1 MDRSALA
8 SVASRLLTGIFSK
21 QKQSHKLSFSNA
33 KLRVAQIVNLRTR
46 KLTTCA
52 TDVLHRRQKTTARRW
67 RNQRTLRRTMRIA
80 AVVCAIATISLSF
93 LLIRSYRSYARLV
106 DERLTHGYLT
116 SRAGIYAAPRT
127 LRPGQKLT
135 RDGLATAL
143 RRAGYVESDA
153 VSEVWNGSFRVEDAA
168 LEIKPSGRDTLPSVV
183 RVTFDRAGRITEL
196 TGDGVTLDSFTLA
209 PESLTNDAFT
219 KGAARRQL
227 TFKDIPPLLVHAITS
242 IEDRRFFDH
251 HGLDIFGVGRAL
263 IRNAGEERI
272 GQGGSSITQQLIKN
286 TYLTAE
292 RTFRR
297 KYAEAMLSFSL
308 ERRLSKQDI
317 FALYC
322 NEIYLGQRNVVGVR
336 GVDQAARVYF
346 GKDLKDLTLAEAAT
360 IAGMIQSPARYS
372 PVRSPDET
380 RMRRNTVLGT
390 MVRDGHITLA
400 QAAAAAKE
408 PLTLANFD
416 PARES
421 SAPYFVDY
429 ANRTSDEGDASRQG
443 CRRTA
448 GTDAC
453 APIVTTI
460 DLDLQ
465 TLAEQAIKKQLG
477 ELDKTYKVRGTTPQ
491 VALVALDP
499 NTGEV
504 LAMVG
509 GRDYAESQ
517 LNRATDA
524 KRQPGSVFKP
534 FVYAAA
540 LETGI
545 SPLAKFADAPRE
557 FTYDGA
563 AKYRPANFGG
573 GFSMREV
580 PMRDGLINSLNVVT
594 VEVAMQTGLART
606 ANIASD
612 FGLPRPEPYPA
623 LALGTTE
630 VTPLQ
635 MATAYAVFANGGRRI
650 EPGIVKSSG
659 EAQPGA
665 QAIQAS
671 TAFIVTNMLEGVI
684 DHGTASRARALLKNT
699 ALAGKTGTS
708 RDGWFVGYTPNLVVA
723 VWVGFDDNQ
732 QLGMTGGEAALPIWM
747 DFMKSAVDLRPELG
761 GKSFA
766 KPDDVAI
773 VDVDPESN
781 QITMG
786 ACPQHER
793 VAILFS
799 QQPTSECFRHNGQ
812 FDYAD
817 SHETAEPLLTKNE
830 RPFLPPPRVPI
841 KKSATQSYTRVDT
854 DSSGRSVLVNEMRA
868 IGR

>member
-8 SVASRLLTGIFSK
+8 SMALRLLTGRFSR
-21 QKQSHKLSFSNA
+21 QKQSHKFSFLNA
-33 KLRVAQIVNLRTR
+33 
-46 KLTTCA
+46 
-52 TDVLHRRQKTTARRW
+52 VLQRRQKATAKRCRNRRV
-67 RNQRTLRRTMRIA
+67 LRRTMRIA
-80 AVVCAIATISLSF
+80 ALVCAIATISLSV

-135 RDGLATAL
+135 RDGLAVAL
-143 RRAGYVESDA
+143 RRAGYIESDA

-168 LEIKPSGRDTLPSVV
+168 VEIKPSGRETVPSAI
-183 RVTFDRAGRITEL
+183 RVTFDRDGRITDL
-196 TGDGVTLDSFTLA
+196 IGDGVTLDSFTLA

-227 TFKDIPPLLVHAITS
+227 TFKDIPPVLVQAITS

-272 GQGGSSITQQLIKN
+272 GQGGSSITQQLVKN
-286 TYLTAE
+286 TYLTPE

-322 NEIYLGQRNVVGVR
+322 NEVYLGQRNVVAVR

-346 GKDLKDLTLAEAAT
+346 GKDLKDLTLVEAAT
-360 IAGMIQSPARYS
+360 LAGMIQSPARYS

-400 QAAAAAKE
+400 QAAAAVKE
-408 PLTLANFD
+408 PLSLANFD

-429 ANRTSDEGDASRQG
+429 ANRISGTGVPPVNHAQDAHA
-443 CRRTA
+443 T
-448 GTDAC
+448 
-453 APIVTTI
+453 ITTI

-465 TLAEQAIKKQLG
+465 SLAEQAIRKQLAR
-477 ELDKTYKVRGTTPQ
+477 LDETYKARGATPQ

-540 LETGI
+540 LESGI
-545 SPLAKFADAPRE
+545 SPLAKFTDAPRE
-557 FTYDGA
+557 FTYDRT

-573 GFSMREV
+573 GFSMRDV

-594 VEVAMQTGLART
+594 VDVAMQTGLART
-606 ANIASD
+606 ANVASD
-612 FGLPRPEPYPA
+612 FGLPRPEPFPA

-635 MATAYAVFANGGRRI
+635 MAAAYAVFANGGRRI
-650 EPGIVKSSG
+650 EPRIVKSSG
-659 EAQPGA
+659 DVQPGA
-665 QAIQAS
+665 QAIQPS

-684 DHGTASRARALLKNT
+684 DHGTATRARALIRNT

-723 VWVGFDDNQ
+723 VWVGFDDNE

-761 GKSFA
+761 GKSFPQ
-766 KPDDVAI
+766 PDDVAI
-773 VDVDPESN
+773 VDVDPDSN
-781 QITMG
+781 QLTMG

-793 VAILFS
+793 VAILLS
-799 QQPTSECFRHNGQ
+799 QQPTSECFRHNVQ
-812 FDYAD
+812 FDFAD
-817 SHETAEPLLTKNE
+817 SLETAEPVLTKNKPRLLE
-830 RPFLPPPRVPI
+830 TPKPPSD
-841 KKSATQSYTRVDT
+841 KLATFNDTQIVT
-854 DSSGRSVLVNEMRA
+854 DSLGRRALVNDMRA
-868 IGR
+868 VAR

>member
-8 SVASRLLTGIFSK
+8 SVALRLLTGRLSR
-21 QKQSHKLSFSNA
+21 QRQSHKSSFSNA
-33 KLRVAQIVNLRTR
+33 ELHVAQIANVRVATE
-46 KLTTCA
+46 KLQM
-52 TDVLHRRQKTTARRW
+52 RQRSTARRC
-67 RNQRTLRRTMRIA
+67 RNRRVLRRTLRFA
-80 AVVCAIATISLSF
+80 AVVCAIAIVSLSF
-93 LLIRSYRSYARLV
+93 VLITSYRSYARLV

-127 LRPGQKLT
+127 LRPGQKMT
-135 RDGLATAL
+135 RDGLAVAL

-153 VSEVWNGSFRVEDAA
+153 VSEVWNGSFRVEDATI
-168 LEIKPSGRDTLPSVV
+168 EIKPSVRENVPSVI
-183 RVTFDRAGRITEL
+183 RVSFDRDGRIASL
-196 TGDGVTLDSFTLA
+196 VGDGVTLGSFTLA

-227 TFKDIPPLLVHAITS
+227 TFKDIPPVLVHAITS

-263 IRNAGEERI
+263 LRNAGEERL
-272 GQGGSSITQQLIKN
+272 GQGGSSITQQLVKN
-286 TYLTAE
+286 TYLTPE

-322 NEIYLGQRNVVGVR
+322 NEVYLGQRNVVAVR
-336 GVDQAARVYF
+336 GVDQGARVYF
-346 GKDLKDLTLAEAAT
+346 GKDLKDLSVAEAAT
-360 IAGMIQSPARYS
+360 LAGMIQSPARYS
-372 PVRSPDET
+372 PVRSADET

-390 MVRDGHITLA
+390 MVRDGHITLE
-400 QAAAAAKE
+400 QAAAAVKE
-408 PLTLANFD
+408 PLSLANFD

-429 ANRTSDEGDASRQG
+429 ANRMSPDGEDQ
-443 CRRTA
+443 
-448 GTDAC
+448 
-453 APIVTTI
+453 IVTTL

-465 TLAEQAIKKQLG
+465 SVAEQAIRKQLAR
-477 ELDKTYKVRGTTPQ
+477 LDATYKARGATPQ
-491 VALVALDP
+491 VAMVALDP

-540 LETGI
+540 LESGI

-557 FTYDGA
+557 FTYAGT

-573 GFSMREV
+573 GFSMRDV

-594 VEVAMQTGLART
+594 VDVGMQTGLART

-630 VTPLQ
+630 VTPMQ
-635 MATAYAVFANGGRRI
+635 MAAAYAVFANGGRRI
-650 EPGIVKSSG
+650 EPRIVKSSG
-659 EAQPGA
+659 EVQQGT
-665 QAIQAS
+665 QAIQPS
-671 TAFIVTNMLEGVI
+671 TAFIVTDMLEGVI
-684 DHGTASRARALLKNT
+684 DHGTASRARGLLKNT
-699 ALAGKTGTS
+699 AIAGKTGTS

-723 VWVGFDDNQ
+723 VWVGFDDNE

-747 DFMKSAVDLRPELG
+747 DFMKSAIDLRPELG

-766 KPDDVAI
+766 QPEDVAI
-773 VDVDPESN
+773 VDLDPDTN
-781 QITMG
+781 QISMG
-786 ACPQHER
+786 SCPQHER
-793 VAILFS
+793 VAILLS
-799 QQPTSECFRHNGQ
+799 QQPTSECFRHNPS
-812 FDYAD
+812 FDFAD
-817 SHETAEPLLTKNE
+817 STQSVEPVLAKNE
-830 RPFLPPPRVPI
+830 RGFALPQLRSE
-841 KKSATQSYTRVDT
+841 KKATIPETGVVT
-854 DSSGRSVLVNEMRA
+854 DSLGRSVLVNEMRA
-868 IGR
+868 FRR